1 MVFLKKLAVL
11 IYALLLVCA
20 GALFV
25 LLPLN
30 VISADQWTG
39 VANAIG
45 ENLHLQV
52 AVGCVG
58 AIIILI
64 GVTAPF
70 RAAKGLQGTRII
82 AFQNPDG
89 EVTISI
95 TAIEDYIKKIA
106 GTLADI
112 KDIKSRVSSSRRGIN
127 IVCDISILPGAN
139 IPEVTEQMQ
148 SAIKNKLSGM
158 LGVEEKINIQMNIS
172 KIAKGAMEPE
182 TGGIEEP
189 VPHVPFR
196 EMR

>member
-1 MVFLKKLAVL
+1 MIFLKKLVVL

-20 GALFV
+20 GAIFALVPFNV
-25 LLPLN
+25 VSTEQWTN
-30 VISADQWTG
+30 VISAVSG
-39 VANAIG
+39 
-45 ENLHLQV
+45 NLHLQV

-58 AIIILI
+58 GILLIIGIS
-64 GVTAPF
+64 APF
-70 RAAKGLQGTRII
+70 RAAKQFQSSRII

-95 TAIEDYIKKIA
+95 NAIEDYIKKIA
-106 GTLADI
+106 DTIADI
-112 KDIKSRVSSSRRGIN
+112 KDVKSHVTPSRRGIN
-127 IVCDISILPGAN
+127 IICDISIMPGAN

-148 SAIKNKLSGM
+148 SAVKSKLSGM
-158 LGVEEKINIQMNIS
+158 LGVEEKINIQMNIN

-182 TGGIEEP
+182 AGGVEEP